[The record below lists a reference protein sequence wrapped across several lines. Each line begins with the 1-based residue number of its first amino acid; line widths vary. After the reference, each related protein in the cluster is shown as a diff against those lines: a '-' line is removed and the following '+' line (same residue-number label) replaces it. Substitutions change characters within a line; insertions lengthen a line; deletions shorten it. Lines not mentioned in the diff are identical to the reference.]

1 MAGIN
6 FIGSYSGMD
15 QGVIDKL
22 MAVEKR
28 PLITF
33 AEKKTNLEARQGA
46 WKDVSTRLNN
56 LLDKIKA
63 LSKTDTLYSKTTA
76 STEEAVVSASSTRDA
91 ASGQYEVFVTRLA
104 TQTKLTGTA
113 MPQADFDTALNLTGT
128 LSLGSG
134 EKSAQIVIEASQSL
148 RTVVRNINLE
158 SANSGVSATVVD
170 GRMVLKASGYG
181 AEPITVSSDQPNTL
195 DALGLTAAEE
205 VLGQGSVFSVNGIEM
220 TRDSNTVSDA
230 VLGMSLQLKQETTA
244 QSPVV
249 ITVSE
254 DTEKTVKAFQEFVDQ
269 YNSTMSFL
277 KAQTAAGTREVPGS
291 QGKLYGESSLV
302 RFQNSLRQGLTSDL
316 PESASIFKNL
326 SEIGIKTVDK
336 EGTLLLDAEKLKAT
350 LRENPNE
357 VQKLLAGD
365 DLQTGM
371 SGRLEGLIEGLTDKT
386 DGMIQVKSSSLERTL
401 KDLSRRI
408 TEFEDKMSKREAYY
422 INMFSKLDVAMQKS
436 ETQSNWLAAQ
446 LGGMQKQE

>member
-46 WKDVSTRLNN
+46 WKDVATRLKN

-63 LSKTDTLYSKTTA
+63 LSKTETLYSKTTA
-76 STEEAVVSASSTRDA
+76 SSEEAVVSVSGTRDA
-91 ASGQYEVFVTRLA
+91 ASGQYEVLVKQLA
-104 TQTKLTGTA
+104 TQTKMTGSA
-113 MPQADFDTALNLTGT
+113 MAQMDFDTALNQTGT
-128 LSLGSG
+128 LTLGSG
-134 EKSAQIVIEASQSL
+134 DKAAQITIEASQSL

-158 SANSGVSATVVD
+158 STNTGVTATVVD
-170 GRMVLKASGYG
+170 GRMVLKSSTYG
-181 AEPITVSSDQPNTL
+181 AESVTVSSDQPGIMET
-195 DALGLTAAEE
+195 LGLNAAVE
-205 VLGQGSVFSVNGIEM
+205 VLGQSSVFSVNGIEM
-220 TRDSNTVSDA
+220 TRDSNTISDA
-230 VLGMSLQLKQETTA
+230 VLGLNLQLKQETA
-244 QSPVV
+244 ANAPVI
-249 ITVSE
+249 ITVTD
-254 DTEKTVKAFQEFVDQ
+254 DTEKTVKAFQEFVEQ

-336 EGTLLLDAEKLKAT
+336 EGTLMLDADKLKAT
-350 LRENPNE
+350 LKEAPNE
-357 VQKLLAGD
+357 VQKLLVGD
-365 DLQTGM
+365 GSQTGM
-371 SGRLEGLIEGLTDKT
+371 SGRLEGFIEALTDKSN
-386 DGMIQVKSSSLERTL
+386 GMIQVKSSSLERTL
-401 KDLSRRI
+401 KDLNRRI
-408 TEFEDKMSKREAYY
+408 TEFEDKMTKREAYY
-422 INMFSKLDVAMQKS
+422 INMFSKLDVAMQKA

-446 LGGMQKQE
+446 LGGMQNKE

>member
-33 AEKKTNLEARQGA
+33 AEKKTDLEARQGA
-46 WKDVSTRLNN
+46 WKDVATRLKN

-63 LSKTDTLYSKTTA
+63 LSKTETLYSKTTA
-76 STEEAVVSASSTRDA
+76 SSEEAIVSASGTRDA
-91 ASGQYEVFVTRLA
+91 VSGQYEVLVKQLA
-104 TQTKLTGTA
+104 TQTKMTGSKVAQT
-113 MPQADFDTALNLTGT
+113 DFDTALNLTGNLT
-128 LSLGSG
+128 LGAG
-134 EKSAQIVIEASQSL
+134 DKTAQITIEASQSL

-158 SANSGVSATVVD
+158 STNTGVTATVVD
-170 GRMVLKASGYG
+170 GRMVLKSSSYG
-181 AEPITVSSDQPNTL
+181 ADPMTVSSEQPAVL
-195 DALGLTAAEE
+195 EALGLNTVEE
-205 VLGQGSVFSVNGIEM
+205 VLGQGSIFSVNGIEM

-230 VLGMSLQLKQETTA
+230 VLGMSLQLKQETDIA
-244 QSPVV
+244 APVV

-254 DTEKTVKAFQEFVDQ
+254 DSEKTIKAFQEFVDQ

-326 SEIGIKTVDK
+326 SEIGITTIDK
-336 EGTLLLDAEKLKAT
+336 EGTLMLDAEKLKTALKET
-350 LRENPNE
+350 PNE

-365 DLQTGM
+365 ELQTGM
-371 SGRLEGLIEGLTDKT
+371 SGRLEGLIEGLTDKSN
-386 DGMIQVKSSSLERTL
+386 GMIQVKSSSLERTL
-401 KDLSRRI
+401 KDLNRRI
-408 TEFEDKMSKREAYY
+408 TDFEDKMTKREAYY
-422 INMFSKLDVAMQKS
+422 INMFSKLDVAMQKA

-446 LGGMQKQE
+446 LGGMQNQE